1 MVGQRCGIYWSR
13 WPIET
18 LGFLWRRRLPDS
30 QPNKP
35 DAKSDSDDAP
45 AATNN
50 QSSVTPDDYP
60 DGSGGKPNYKDRDK
74 A

>member
-1 MVGQRCGIYWSR
+1 MAE
-13 WPIET
+13 P
-18 LGFLWRRRLPDS
+18 

-35 DAKSDSDDAP
+35 GGGVKNDG
-45 AATNN
+45 ATRDPGDERAVEN
-50 QSSVTPDDYP
+50 QTSVTPDDYP